1 MNTVCEHMLPQPS
14 ESFWCVRVGL
24 CAAAEY
30 PLPHQY
36 HRDKGNPEVCF
47 DWIFILILR
56 EKHRHTLNI
65 LLYNSA
71 IFFLA
76 SHWENKSGY
85 KTSVTNLLAPLPP
98 QYQY

>member
-1 MNTVCEHMLPQPS
+1 MIRIFLVCS
-14 ESFWCVRVGL
+14 GFRL
-24 CAAAEY
+24 CAAADK

-36 HRDKGNPEVCF
+36 HRDGGIPEVCF
-47 DWIFILILR
+47 DWIFRLILR
-56 EKHRHTLNI
+56 EKHRYTLNI

-71 IFFLA
+71 ISFLA